1 MNFSMEFA
9 LYHKQ
14 IEELQEKIEKIRV
27 EYSKKT
33 EKSLEI
39 QNEEINKHER
49 KSALKKQEESLKS
62 KLGRLQGEK
71 GILAAEV
78 SSWKAKLREINTK
91 IKELNSQKGRD
102 GGKVSQDLDQKLKEI
117 RDELGKLRVAKQQSE
132 KEVLELKSNHFA
144 FVLIPYH
151 NIINRVAYSKRHQS
165 IRRRIKRHADRSQSA
180 ARKRKEGAGACKTV
194 RSSSKTGGRI

>member
-1 MNFSMEFA
+1 MEFA

-144 FVLIPYH
+144 FRFDTL
-151 NIINRVAYSKRHQS
+151 S
-165 IRRRIKRHADRSQSA
+165 
-180 ARKRKEGAGACKTV
+180 
-194 RSSSKTGGRI
+194 